1 MGLFSKSKESKDLKQ
16 TQEIKDVSTQA
27 PLGSNLSNLENTGL
41 PELNLDGQM
50 PNPNQTQQ
58 SNFNNPFATN
68 NNSQPESQVQSQPQP
83 ELNLNNQ
90 MPNMDISNTPQPTT
104 QINQQTPIEPQVQ
117 QNNQPQ
123 NIQQN
128 PIPSNPPI
136 GELINSTNQ
145 QTPNEPQIQQ
155 EPQTQPQ
162 PELNLTGQLPNMEMP
177 NNNPQPTQQAE
188 QPQTNSIFNTDKSKL
203 PSDANTKS
211 TTQNPAQP
219 NSLQIEEKKQE
230 YTKDQIQELVDETV
244 EQVIEERWQQL
255 VQKIEKVAQWK
266 DKQEQHINLIKDD
279 ILTMKESFDKLEK
292 RIVDKVSSY
301 DRNILDVNSEI
312 KALEKVFQ
320 KITPTLVNNV
330 NELSNIAKTFKPES
344 KTDSIE

>member
-1 MGLFSKSKESKDLKQ
+1 MGLFSKSKESQDLKQ
-16 TQEIKDVSTQA
+16 TQEIKDVSTE
-27 PLGSNLSNLENTGL
+27 PSLDSNQPNLENTQL
-41 PELNLDGQM
+41 PELNLEGQM

-58 SNFNNPFATN
+58 TNFNNPFATRQT
-68 NNSQPESQVQSQPQP
+68 SQTQP

-90 MPNMDISNTPQPTT
+90 MPNMTT
-104 QINQQTPIEPQVQ
+104 QNNNDNNTQPESTQT
-117 QNNQPQ
+117 QNLE
-123 NIQQN
+123 QN
-128 PIPSNPPI
+128 PMPTNPPI
-136 GELINSTNQ
+136 GDLINSNNNNNNNTQQNQ
-145 QTPNEPQIQQ
+145 S
-155 EPQTQPQ
+155 Q
-162 PELNLTGQLPNMEMP
+162 PELNLNNQMP
-177 NNNPQPTQQAE
+177 DMTTQTQQQN
-188 QPQTNSIFNTDKSKL
+188 QPSQTNSIFNTDKSKL
-203 PSDANTKS
+203 PSDISANS
-211 TTQNPAQP
+211 TQQNPAQP
-219 NSLQIEEKKQE
+219 NSLQIEQQKQE

-330 NELSNIAKTFKPES
+330 NELSNIAKTFKPDS
-344 KTDSIE
+344 KTDNIE